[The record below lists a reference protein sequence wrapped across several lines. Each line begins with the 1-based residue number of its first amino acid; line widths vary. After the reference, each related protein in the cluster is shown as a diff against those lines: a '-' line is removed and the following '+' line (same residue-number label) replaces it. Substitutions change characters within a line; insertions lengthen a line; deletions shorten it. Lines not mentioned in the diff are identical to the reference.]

1 MNDLS
6 FYESIRDQMRTGDIL
21 LWHSNSILGA
31 LIRWRTGGD
40 ENHASMIIR
49 LQEYEGREHRR
60 YHTEAMER
68 GVYPNLLSSR
78 LKEFDGQV
86 WWLPLKD
93 EYNDKRAEIGARI
106 TEVWGCP
113 YDYGSLF
120 WQLVGKVSVETR
132 RMFCSEVVDYAM
144 GHSGEAAN
152 PHELL
157 SRGYHK
163 DKILILENT
172 VPETYNIP
180 TSTSEV

>member
-1 MNDLS
+1 MIDR
-6 FYESIRDQMRTGDIL
+6 YEECKDAMRTGDIL
-21 LWHSNSILGA
+21 LWRSNSLLGA
-31 LIRWRTGGD
+31 IIRMKTGGD

-49 LQEYEGREHRR
+49 LQEYEGREQRR
-60 YHTEAMER
+60 YHTEAMEN
-68 GVYPNLLSSR
+68 GVCPNLLSAR
-78 LKEFDGQV
+78 VKGFDGKV

-93 EYNDKRAEIGARI
+93 EYEGRRAEIGARL
-106 TEVWGCP
+106 TEVWGKP

-144 GHSGEAAN
+144 GHTGEAAN

-163 DKILILENT
+163 DQVLIWENM
-172 VPETYNIP
+172 VPAIYNMP
-180 TSTSEV
+180 TGTSEV